1 MTDEHNAAASA
12 GLAGLNNAGAHDAS
26 VQEADVRKANVRMG
40 LILASIALVFFVGF
54 VVKMV
59 LLSRPA

>member
-1 MTDEHNAAASA
+1 MADTVTTEQNAAAT
-12 GLAGLNNAGAHDAS
+12 GDLAGLRSAGVREAS
-26 VQEADVRKANVRMG
+26 IRKANVRMG

-54 VVKMV
+54 VVKMF